1 MTSMQWKI
9 LAQED
14 VYQNER
20 GIILEKQKVLLP
32 NGTILPDYYQIKMR
46 NFVTMIIQ
54 DVKGDFLCI
63 VQYKHGIGKVG
74 LTLPGGIIDDD
85 ETPLETAA
93 RELREETGYACAEL
107 THRGRFV
114 LSGNQHICFS
124 HIISGQG
131 ARKVAEATQPD
142 QENGRLCFIS
152 KSDVKQALQTNGFP
166 IISHALAVAMILV
179 D

>member
-14 VYQNER
+14 VYRNER

-46 NFVTMIIQ
+46 NFVTMVIQ
-54 DVKGDFLCI
+54 DQADKFLCL

-85 ETPLETAA
+85 ETPLGTAE
-93 RELREETGYACAEL
+93 RELREETGYACTEL
-107 THRGRFV
+107 THRGKFV

-124 HIISGQG
+124 HIIAGVG
-131 ARKVAEATQPD
+131 AKKIAEASHPD

-152 KSDVKQALQTNGFP
+152 KPDIKQALQTNGFP
-166 IISHALAVAMILV
+166 IISHALAVALV
-179 D
+179 LAD